1 MTRFLADEN
10 FPGAAV
16 RRLRKAGCDIEWI
29 RTSAPG
35 ADDATILATASREK
49 RILLTF
55 DKDFGELAFR
65 DRKITSVKGIV
76 LFRLSM
82 SPPKS
87 AIERVVATITARA
100 DWSGH
105 FWVIEPGRIRARPL

>member
-16 RRLRKAGCDIEWI
+16 TRLRTAGHDVEWI

-35 ADDATILATASREK
+35 SDDKSILGRAATEG

-65 DRKITSVKGIV
+65 DRESSGVSGIV

-82 SPPKS
+82 SPLKP
-87 AIERVVATITARA
+87 AIERIVATLISKD

-105 FWVIEPGRIRARPL
+105 FWVIEPGRMRSSQL